1 MQNFNRI
8 FLWFVIPSSG
18 MMPLSLSVWSCISPI
33 KLQAEIV
40 KNITIGI
47 PSSWAVVMVNGMKPS
62 EIMQVTGGMFE
73 VALLSFEMRSEK
85 GAKKFCKRETQREVM
100 SWVMLRSNGGRLS
113 GMVLNQKLDKPSK
126 ELGPLDFRKCWWLNS
141 VLTKVMWKPL
151 CWRSFANFSIA
162 FLWLWIGYGIQTA
175 WGLSA
180 TDFSESISSFL
191 LLVCVCAFAL
201 WLYLIMWPSCSIL
214 LWLNVQI
221 RIAWEEE
228 SLS

>member
-1 MQNFNRI
+1 
-8 FLWFVIPSSG
+8 
-18 MMPLSLSVWSCISPI
+18 MPLSLSVWSCISPI

-47 PSSWAVVMVNGMKPS
+47 PSSRVVVMVNGMKPS

-73 VALLSFEMRSEK
+73 VALLSFEMRPEK
-85 GAKKFCKRETQREVM
+85 GAKKFCQRETQREVT
-100 SWVMLRSNGGRLS
+100 SWVTLRSNGGRLS
-113 GMVLNQKLDKPSK
+113 GMVSKQKSDKPCS
-126 ELGPLDFRKCWWLNS
+126 
-141 VLTKVMWKPL
+141 WKPL
-151 CWRSFANFSIA
+151 CWRSCENFSIA
-162 FLWLWIGYGIQTA
+162 FMWLWIGYGIQMA

-180 TDFSESISSFL
+180 TNFSEPISSFL

-201 WLYLIMWPSCSIL
+201 WLYLIMWLSFSIL

-221 RIAWEEE
+221 KIAWEEE